1 MSWHVSWAKL
11 VLAGFRTAVDVWS
24 HGFMRAFL
32 PPCCSAVEVLPTGA
46 PLLHLRCCSAL
57 AHRCPTCGMTRSW
70 ESSLQG
76 GEHMGTEAAGG
87 AGCLVLG
94 VLEFGVW
101 VNGQAKMRL
110 LCNSQTRQVKNCP
123 PLFKVTR
130 VIWGGFYIPKGSS
143 TPVEV
148 GGKQWWHEQH
158 HEDWGEM
165 PRLELWGGHPGHVPL
180 WRSPGTSCRQPA
192 SFPLKLNQQDWVGD
206 KWFLY
211 HGAMHRVISVKTF
224 NPHTEL
230 LPVAPLAYRAVSLD
244 RNQIYFSEVC

>member
-1 MSWHVSWAKL
+1 M
-11 VLAGFRTAVDVWS
+11 VLWGLFAPR
-24 HGFMRAFL
+24 
-32 PPCCSAVEVLPTGA
+32 CSAVEVLPTGA

-57 AHRCPTCGMTRSW
+57 AHPCPTCGMTRSW

-76 GEHMGTEAAGG
+76 GEHVGTEAAGG

-110 LCNSQTRQVKNCP
+110 LCNSQIWQVKNFP
-123 PLFKVTR
+123 PLFKATR
-130 VIWGGFYIPKGSS
+130 VIWGGFYILKGSS

-180 WRSPGTSCRQPA
+180 RRSPGASCRQPA

-211 HGAMHRVISVKTF
+211 HGAMHRVISSPWKPLILIQSSYLWLPWRTGQLVWTETRSILVKF
-224 NPHTEL
+224 ASVV
-230 LPVAPLAYRAVSLD
+230 LPLIMLTKPSNSGHRL
-244 RNQIYFSEVC
+244 CW